1 MKEIIIMEVVK
12 IINPKQAMLYMKHG
26 LKCNC
31 YYDNDKIIYEFEKS
45 VKCRYLFKLWCD
57 RKLK

>member
-1 MKEIIIMEVVK
+1 MKDTVK

-31 YYDNDKIIYEFEKS
+31 YYSNEKIVYEFDKES
-45 VKCRYLFKLWCD
+45 S
-57 RKLK
+57 RKLFTLWLNRELN

>member
-1 MKEIIIMEVVK
+1 MKEEVVK

-31 YYDNDKIIYEFEKS
+31 YYDNDKIIYEFNKEKS
-45 VKCRYLFKLWCD
+45 RPLFTLW
-57 RKLK
+57 LKRELKSIK